1 MVNKSEMLSQA
12 GGTFGMSVPDAY
24 TLTSAPF
31 RDHRGSVDATWENSV
46 FVQIGLSFSPV
57 SNVFS
62 YTKSR
67 NTLRGL
73 HYQHEPYSQ
82 AKLVTCVSGRVWDVL
97 VDLRQASSTYLSW
110 SAQELGGDSGRS
122 LLIPRGC
129 AHGFVALTDDVVMA
143 YLIEGEYHPSSASVI
158 RWDDPLI
165 GIHWPCSTP
174 ILSDTDRLA
183 KDYLV

>member
-1 MVNKSEMLSQA
+1 MVDKSEILSQT
-12 GGTFGMSVPDAY
+12 GGSCGVAVPGAY

-31 RDHRGSVDATWENSV
+31 RDHRGSVDATWENST
-46 FVQIGLSFSPV
+46 FGQIGLNFSPV

-62 YTKSR
+62 YTKSQ

-73 HYQHEPYSQ
+73 HYQQEPYSQ

-97 VDLRQASSTYLSW
+97 VDLRQESATYLSW
-110 SAQELGGDSGRS
+110 SAQELGGDSGCS

-129 AHGFVALTDDVVMA
+129 AHGFVTLTDDVVMA
-143 YLIEGEYHPSSASVI
+143 YLIEGEYFPSSAAVI

-165 GIHWPCSTP
+165 SIQWPCSAP
-174 ILSDTDRLA
+174 ILSDGDRDA
-183 KDYLV
+183 KDYQA